1 MCSTAFTT
9 KRSNLRI
16 HSMMLAGAF
25 LVLFIVISPLNKA
38 PALFVPYQLS
48 GVHLIGDDGLRGSHW
63 MYAPPGALA

>member
-1 MCSTAFTT
+1 M
-9 KRSNLRI
+9 
-16 HSMMLAGAF
+16 HSMMLASSIAF

-38 PALFVPYQLS
+38 PAFFVPYQLS